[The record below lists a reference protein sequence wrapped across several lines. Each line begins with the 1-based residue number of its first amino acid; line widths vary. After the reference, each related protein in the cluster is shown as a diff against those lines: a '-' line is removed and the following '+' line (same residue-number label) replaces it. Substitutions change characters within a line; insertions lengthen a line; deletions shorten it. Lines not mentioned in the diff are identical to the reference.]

1 MVVFG
6 FFILLGVVAF
16 STYKGSS
23 SSSNLT
29 QISIWGTVD
38 QTLFNNYISKY
49 KQDTGTDLK
58 ITYTEKSL
66 DSIDGDLVEAMATG
80 KAPDAILIP
89 QELEDRYLDK
99 VYMITSI
106 PQRTFEDTFVQ
117 EAELYIQPN
126 GIFGLPFFVDPM
138 VMYWNQDLF
147 SSAAIALPPTEWAQF
162 PSLASKLSESDN
174 NANIIKSAASFGE
187 FENVDNAKALLSTM
201 IMQAGSPIVSA
212 DSQGNLASALDEK
225 SATDVMVPAELALQ
239 FFTGYSN
246 PKNSVYSWNI
256 SLPSSKESF
265 LAETLATYFGFGSEY
280 SDIQE
285 KNPNLNFDVAMVPQT
300 ADATAKVTFGE
311 LYGFAILKT
320 SPNISQALNTL
331 LTLVSANSVSEFLQL
346 DYVAPA
352 RKDLLSAG
360 SQDPI
365 KTVIYNSA
373 LISKG
378 WIDPDYQKTSQ
389 IFQDMVENVTT
400 GRDTVEDS
408 VSNASDQLNSLFLQ

>member
-1 MVVFG
+1 
-6 FFILLGVVAF
+6 
-16 STYKGSS
+16 
-23 SSSNLT
+23 
-29 QISIWGTVD
+29 
-38 QTLFNNYISKY
+38 
-49 KQDTGTDLK
+49 
-58 ITYTEKSL
+58 
-66 DSIDGDLVEAMATG
+66 
-80 KAPDAILIP
+80 
-89 QELEDRYLDK
+89 
-99 VYMITSI
+99 
-106 PQRTFEDTFVQ
+106 
-117 EAELYIQPN
+117 
-126 GIFGLPFFVDPM
+126 
-138 VMYWNQDLF
+138 
-147 SSAAIALPPTEWAQF
+147 
-162 PSLASKLSESDN
+162 
-174 NANIIKSAASFGE
+174 
-187 FENVDNAKALLSTM
+187 
-201 IMQAGSPIVSA
+201 
-212 DSQGNLASALDEK
+212 
-225 SATDVMVPAELALQ
+225 LQ
-239 FFTGYSN
+239 FFTDYSN